1 MTARPSVPATPSL
14 LTLAAP
20 KPYVL
25 AAGTPALLAIT
36 SALQLFDWYRLNLC
50 AKELVDPRGQRV
62 RFLNTDFV
70 HLVKFTDRYGNE
82 PRNRRMTIEQIQS
95 GRVQLTPGRFD
106 VRRAQELSWA
116 RSIIEN
122 PTMIVSNW
130 QPMGIANP
138 GDAYIRNFGVE
149 GGRPIYRV
157 LICGHAGLKRRAVT
171 IFPRERFAER
181 EIQTVLWP

>member
-1 MTARPSVPATPSL
+1 
-14 LTLAAP
+14 
-20 KPYVL
+20 
-25 AAGTPALLAIT
+25 
-36 SALQLFDWYRLNLC
+36 
-50 AKELVDPRGQRV
+50 
-62 RFLNTDFV
+62 
-70 HLVKFTDRYGNE
+70 
-82 PRNRRMTIEQIQS
+82 MTIEQIQS

-116 RSIIEN
+116 RSIIES
-122 PTMIVSNW
+122 PMMIVSNW

-157 LICGHAGLKRRAVT
+157 LICGHAGLRRRAVT

-181 EIQTVLWP
+181 EIQAVLWP